1 MAAPYNPPAKNQD
14 FLVRIALQSMASF
27 GTFQANPTIAEGD
40 FKVDIDGAG
49 LANLATTPTVS
60 PAGSVLVLLTL
71 SAAEMNGNVVTV
83 VGIDQTATKE
93 WADFALSIPTTT
105 A

>member
-1 MAAPYNPPAKNQD
+1 MVAPYNPPTKNEN
-14 FLVRIALQSMASF
+14 FLIRIALQDMANYGAFKAS
-27 GTFQANPTIAEGD
+27 PTIAEGD

-49 LANLATTPTVS
+49 LTNLTTIPTVS
-60 PAGSVLVLLTL
+60 PAGSVLVLITL
-71 SAAEMNGNVVTV
+71 SAAEMNGDVITI

-93 WADFALSIPTTT
+93 WADFVLSIPTS